1 MSHFKFRMQNVIS
14 LRERQ
19 RDEAAGSYKEA
30 MSAKTKVEGQVAELL
45 QEFAQQVPLQSECSI
60 GTINTQRLIESQSY
74 QLHLMQQV
82 SQLREQI
89 ALIET
94 ECEKRR
100 LKLVKQ
106 EQALR
111 SLEKLREKKRAQW
124 DRVEAERE
132 QMTLDQWAGFK
143 YWKESQS
150 Y

>member
-1 MSHFKFRMQNVIS
+1 MSHFKFRMQNIVG
-14 LRERQ
+14 LRERE
-19 RDEAAGSYKEA
+19 RDAAAASYKEA
-30 MSAKTKVEGQVAELL
+30 LAAKTKVEGQVDELL
-45 QEFAQQVPLQSECSI
+45 QEHAQQVPLQSQSSV
-60 GTINTQRLIESQSY
+60 GAINTQRLIESQRY
-74 QLHLMQQV
+74 QLHLLQQV

-111 SLEKLREKKRAQW
+111 SLEKLRDKQRAQW
-124 DRVEAERE
+124 NTLEALRE
-132 QMTLDQWAGFK
+132 QAAIDQWAGFK

-150 Y
+150 S

>member
-1 MSHFKFRMQNVIS
+1 MSHFKFRMQNIVG
-14 LRERQ
+14 LRERE
-19 RDEAAGSYKEA
+19 RDAAAASYKEA
-30 MSAKTKVEGQVAELL
+30 LAAKTKVEGQVDELL
-45 QEFAQQVPLQSECSI
+45 QEHAQQVPLQSQSSV
-60 GTINTQRLIESQSY
+60 GAINTQRLIESQRY
-74 QLHLMQQV
+74 QLHLLQQV

-111 SLEKLREKKRAQW
+111 SLEKLRDKQRAQW
-124 DRVEAERE
+124 NTLEAQRE
-132 QMTLDQWAGFK
+132 QTAIDQWTGFK

-150 Y
+150 S

>member
-1 MSHFKFRMQNVIS
+1 MSHFKFRMQNIVG
-14 LRERQ
+14 LRERE
-19 RDEAAGSYKEA
+19 RDAAAASYKEA
-30 MSAKTKVEGQVAELL
+30 LAAKTKVEGQVDELL
-45 QEFAQQVPLQSECSI
+45 QEHAQQVPLQSQSSV
-60 GTINTQRLIESQSY
+60 GAINTQRLIESQRY
-74 QLHLMQQV
+74 QLHLLQQV

-111 SLEKLREKKRAQW
+111 SLEKLRDKQRAQW
-124 DRVEAERE
+124 NTLEAQRE
-132 QMTLDQWAGFK
+132 QTAIDQWAGFK

-150 Y
+150 S